1 MAHWK
6 HDNEREDCDT
16 HDETRQ
22 AVFDA
27 RKWLRGVA
35 ARSQSPTIRGMV
47 GDLRALELAAGPYFL
62 GIDYDDDDRDD
73 DSENDDDRDDDSERD
88 DDSRD

>member
-6 HDNEREDCDT
+6 HNVEREDGDG
-16 HDETRQ
+16 HDETRE

-27 RKWLRGVA
+27 RKWLRCVA
-35 ARSQSPTIRGMV
+35 DRSQSPTIRGMI

-62 GIDYDDDDRDD
+62 GVDYDDADRDD
-73 DSENDDDRDDDSERD
+73 VDEMGPF
-88 DDSRD
+88 